1 MGDRGAS
8 LRADAET
15 LARCA
20 VLLHCEAREVPQRV
34 RALIR
39 ERELL
44 QGKSVYGHELAAM
57 TTSSRE

>member
-1 MGDRGAS
+1 M
-8 LRADAET
+8 RADAET

-44 QGKSVYGHELAAM
+44 QGKGNRPKWEPKTRCSGVERVPPAGI
-57 TTSSRE
+57 